1 MTVDIDTGSR
11 KEQRKFGLVM
21 AAALVLLGL
30 LRWALRGFAA
40 ASTPT
45 WLWGAALVF
54 FGLGLAFPPALGPV
68 FRAWMAL
75 AHALNWLMTRVML
88 TLVFYGMVTPTRGL
102 MRLFSGDP
110 LKREWLPPGQSYWEA
125 PEAQPETLDAYKNQF

>member
-11 KEQRKFGLVM
+11 KEQRNFGLVM
-21 AAALVLLGL
+21 AAALALLGL
-30 LRWALRGFAA
+30 VRWALRGFAA
-40 ASTPT
+40 VSMPT

-54 FGLGLAFPPALGPV
+54 LGFALAFPRALEPV

-75 AHALNWLMTRVML
+75 ARALNWVMTRVML
-88 TLVFYGMVTPTRGL
+88 TLVFYGMITPIRGL

-110 LKREWLPPGQSYWEA
+110 LKREWLPSGDSYWEA
-125 PEAQPETLDAYKNQF
+125 PEAQPETLDAYRNQF